1 MGYASPPGV
10 IHSVKYRDSATGFH
24 TNEAGSEN
32 NRLKK
37 WNRQRYGTLTMN
49 EDEMAEYVF
58 YVNLGSSFSS
68 VMHGLAASSHGNV
81 DDQ

>member
-1 MGYASPPGV
+1 
-10 IHSVKYRDSATGFH
+10 
-24 TNEAGSEN
+24 
-32 NRLKK
+32 
-37 WNRQRYGTLTMN
+37 MN